1 MNDLKDWTT
10 RRAPACE
17 PLTGRY
23 VRLEPLDAAIHG
35 DGLFD
40 ASSVPD
46 AEERFR
52 WLGNLYPPKSRADFQ
67 PWLEEAS
74 ASRDPLF
81 FVVIDRETGKIG
93 GWQAFMRIDTANG
106 VGEIG
111 NIYWGPVIART
122 RLATEAFCLFA
133 RHIFEDLG
141 YRRFEWKCND
151 RNEPS
156 KRAALRFGFQ
166 FEGVFRQHMVV
177 KGENRDTAWYSILD
191 DEWPG
196 LSKAIEQWLEPANFT
211 IDGRQIR
218 RLEEIKKDGG
228 SQA

>member
-1 MNDLKDWTT
+1 MNDLKDWTA
-10 RRAPACE
+10 RPAPARE
-17 PLTGRY
+17 PLEGRY
-23 VRLEPLDAAIHG
+23 VCLEPLNPAIHG

-40 ASSVPD
+40 ASNVPD

-52 WLGNLYPPKSRADFQ
+52 WLSDHPPQTREDFQ
-67 PWLEEAS
+67 TWLDKAS
-74 ASRDPLF
+74 VGDDPMF
-81 FVVIDRETGKIG
+81 FVVIDRETGTIG
-93 GWQAFMRIDTANG
+93 GRQAFMRIDPLNG
-106 VGEIG
+106 GAEIG
-111 NIYWGPVIART
+111 NIYWGPRVART
-122 RLATEAFCLFA
+122 RLATEAFYLFA

-156 KRAALRFGFQ
+156 KRAALRFGFR

-196 LSKAIEQWLEPANFT
+196 LRNAIEQWLEPTNFDA
-211 IDGRQIR
+211 DGRQIR
-218 RLEEIKKDGG
+218 RLEEMRADGS
-228 SQA
+228 SQT